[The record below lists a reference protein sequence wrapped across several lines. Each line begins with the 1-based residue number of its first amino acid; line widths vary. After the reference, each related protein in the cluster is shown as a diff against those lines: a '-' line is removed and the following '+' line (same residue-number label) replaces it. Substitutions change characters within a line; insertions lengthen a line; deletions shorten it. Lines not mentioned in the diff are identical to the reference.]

1 MIVQVRIPRV
11 HVRGTVA
18 PVLAGARPIRPESR
32 SRRRFHPSKTQPRT
46 TRKSGDRA
54 DKRRSSQ
61 RCAARS
67 KNATER
73 WGTMG
78 FIRTRVRHSAQT
90 RRRLRGPG
98 LAVRLSVSRT
108 RSTAVRRRG
117 SPAARRVAER
127 GRPGAIRRPGVPAGL
142 RQLEDHQRA
151 ARTADGGSPG
161 SAPAAEGDL
170 DDINSACPRALAPTR
185 HASTPLARRPGPL
198 SLARHPGRSI
208 ASQRSRDGR
217 GSETF
222 PRVGR
227 ATRGEGSSSQRFLPC
242 HIARASARGAFAA

>member
-1 MIVQVRIPRV
+1 M
-11 HVRGTVA
+11 GY
-18 PVLAGARPIRPESR
+18 
-32 SRRRFHPSKTQPRT
+32 
-46 TRKSGDRA
+46 D
-54 DKRRSSQ
+54 
-61 RCAARS
+61 
-67 KNATER
+67 
-73 WGTMG
+73 G

-90 RRRLRGPG
+90 RRRLRRPG

-127 GRPGAIRRPGVPAGL
+127 GRPGSIRRPGVPSGL
-142 RQLEDHQRA
+142 RQREDQRA

-161 SAPAAEGDL
+161 STPAAERDL
-170 DDINSACPRALAPTR
+170 DDINSACPRALVPTR
-185 HASTPLARRPGPL
+185 HAATPLARRPGPL

-227 ATRGEGSSSQRFLPC
+227 ATRGEGSFSQRVLPS
-242 HIARASARGAFAA
+242 HIARGSARGALAA

>member
-1 MIVQVRIPRV
+1 MIVHEDTTR
-11 HVRGTVA
+11 
-18 PVLAGARPIRPESR
+18 SR
-32 SRRRFHPSKTQPRT
+32 SRNRRAGPRRRAPHPA
-46 TRKSGDRA
+46 RKSLPTPFSSVENA
-54 DKRRSSQ
+54 TTHKRRSSQ
-61 RCAARS
+61 HTAAQPE
-67 KNATER
+67 NATER
-73 WGTMG
+73 WGTLG

-90 RRRLRGPG
+90 RRRLRRPG
-98 LAVRLSVSRT
+98 LAVGLSVSRT

-127 GRPGAIRRPGVPAGL
+127 GRPGAIRRSGVPAGL

-161 SAPAAEGDL
+161 SAPAAERDL

-208 ASQRSRDGR
+208 ASERSRDGR

>member
-90 RRRLRGPG
+90 RRRLRRPG

-127 GRPGAIRRPGVPAGL
+127 GRPGAIRRSGVPAGL
-142 RQLEDHQRA
+142 RQLEDQRA

>member
-1 MIVQVRIPRV
+1 M
-11 HVRGTVA
+11 GY
-18 PVLAGARPIRPESR
+18 
-32 SRRRFHPSKTQPRT
+32 
-46 TRKSGDRA
+46 D
-54 DKRRSSQ
+54 
-61 RCAARS
+61 
-67 KNATER
+67 
-73 WGTMG
+73 G

-90 RRRLRGPG
+90 RRRLRRPG

-108 RSTAVRRRG
+108 RSTAVRWRG

-127 GRPGAIRRPGVPAGL
+127 GRPGAIRRSGVPAGL

-151 ARTADGGSPG
+151 ARTADGVS
-161 SAPAAEGDL
+161 PAAERDL
-170 DDINSACPRALAPTR
+170 DDINSACPRALVPTR
-185 HASTPLARRPGPL
+185 HAATPLARRPGPL

-227 ATRGEGSSSQRFLPC
+227 ATRGEGSFSQRVLPS
-242 HIARASARGAFAA
+242 HIARGSARGALAA

>member
-1 MIVQVRIPRV
+1 MIVHEDTTR
-11 HVRGTVA
+11 
-18 PVLAGARPIRPESR
+18 SR
-32 SRRRFHPSKTQPRT
+32 SRNRRAGPRRRAPHPA
-46 TRKSGDRA
+46 RKSLPTPFSSVENA
-54 DKRRSSQ
+54 TTHKRRSSQ
-61 RCAARS
+61 QCAARS
-67 KNATER
+67 IKTRQNDGVRTL
-73 WGTMG
+73 G

-90 RRRLRGPG
+90 RRRLRRPG

-127 GRPGAIRRPGVPAGL
+127 GRPGAIRRSGVPAGL

-161 SAPAAEGDL
+161 SAPAAERDL

>member
-1 MIVQVRIPRV
+1 
-11 HVRGTVA
+11 
-18 PVLAGARPIRPESR
+18 
-32 SRRRFHPSKTQPRT
+32 
-46 TRKSGDRA
+46 
-54 DKRRSSQ
+54 
-61 RCAARS
+61 
-67 KNATER
+67 
-73 WGTMG
+73 MG

-90 RRRLRGPG
+90 RRRLRRPG
-98 LAVRLSVSRT
+98 LAVGLSVSRT

-117 SPAARRVAER
+117 SSAARRLAER
-127 GRPGAIRRPGVPAGL
+127 GRPRPGAIRRSGVPAGL

-161 SAPAAEGDL
+161 SAPAAERDL